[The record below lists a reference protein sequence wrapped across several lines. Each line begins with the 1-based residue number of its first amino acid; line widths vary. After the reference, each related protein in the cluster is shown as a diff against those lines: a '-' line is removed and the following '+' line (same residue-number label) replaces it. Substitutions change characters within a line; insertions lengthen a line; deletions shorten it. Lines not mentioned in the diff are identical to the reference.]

1 MINILSFII
10 AASLEYNFSNFT
22 SDGILR
28 VAFDPFLSI
37 FGNYTWGIVF
47 GFIGAGLYANER
59 SLGTISIYLILVGV
73 FMSIILPVAFAA
85 ILGLIL
91 AFILG
96 SVFYVSFI
104 KERV

>member
-1 MINILSFII
+1 MNSLLFTFMIT
-10 AASLEYNFSNFT
+10 LEYNFSNFT

-28 VAFDPFLSI
+28 IAFDPYLSI
-37 FGNYTWGIVF
+37 FGNYTWGIIF

-59 SLGTISIYLILVGV
+59 SLGTITIYLILVGV

-91 AFILG
+91 AFIVG
-96 SVFYVSFI
+96 TIFYVSFV
-104 KERV
+104 KEKI